1 MLAGLS
7 PRTRRTICIQTPVK
21 HLVRSSAHTRA
32 NRHFHKG
39 CMSRSHLSKSD
50 HKQHRDA
57 ALHTWDNSL
66 WFYSR
71 RCTVWCCNPDIE
83 HYFVLGVLSGVPLHI
98 PCTTSFSTRLRH
110 CNFCTTPLGG
120 CGTVYTKLCWRCC
133 GMLDRENMFGEI
145 CKSYSSQ
152 KTLFQFAR
160 RRWTC
165 QSHLQRNS
173 SIHHPS

>member
-7 PRTRRTICIQTPVK
+7 LRTRRTICIQTPVK

-50 HKQHRDA
+50 HKHRDA
-57 ALHTWDNSL
+57 ALHTWNNSL
-66 WFYSR
+66 WFFSGC
-71 RCTVWCCNPDIE
+71 CTCWSCNPNID
-83 HYFVLGVLSGVPLHI
+83 HYFVVSVLAALPLHKT
-98 PCTTSFSTRLRH
+98 CTTSSSTRLRH
-110 CNFCTTPLGG
+110 CNFCTTLLGA

-152 KTLFQFAR
+152 KTLFHFAR

>member
-7 PRTRRTICIQTPVK
+7 LRMRRTICIQTPVK

-50 HKQHRDA
+50 HKHRDA

-83 HYFVLGVLSGVPLHI
+83 HYFVVGVLQAWKIFAESLDHLPYNIEPENVTQI
-98 PCTTSFSTRLRH
+98 YTSFACWKEDL
-110 CNFCTTPLGG
+110 
-120 CGTVYTKLCWRCC
+120 TKMRAASEFPEELNQYIDF
-133 GMLDRENMFGEI
+133 LEKELEI
-145 CKSYSSQ
+145 PI
-152 KTLFQFAR
+152 
-160 RRWTC
+160 
-165 QSHLQRNS
+165 N
-173 SIHHPS
+173 IV